1 MTPLDKLILDNRSCQ
16 VVKLNSTNV
25 YNTTTQNLVKIYKTI
40 MTWENDRLDAQAV
53 LSMILT
59 IHSYEGWE
67 VHSIQH
73 AGHKS
78 DNPEIHRYIIVFQK
92 DAKDG
97 EGIYFILTEILKEKP
112 KSFENKTD
120 EEIIDYIYEQY
131 DKKVDENYAEIDSI
145 NETNSEPDKS

>member
-1 MTPLDKLILDNRSCQ
+1 MTLSDKLILDNRSCQ

-53 LSMILT
+53 LSMIMT
-59 IHSYEGWE
+59 VNSYEGWE

-92 DAKDG
+92 DAENADG
-97 EGIYFILTEILKEKP
+97 LYFILTEILDQKP
-112 KSFENKTD
+112 KSFENKTP
-120 EEIIDYIYEQY
+120 EEIVDYIYEQY
-131 DKKVDENYAEIDSI
+131 DKKVDESYAEIES
-145 NETNSEPDKS
+145 TKEPNPNKP

>member
-1 MTPLDKLILDNRSCQ
+1 MTLFDKLILDNRSCQ

-25 YNTTTQNLVKIYKTI
+25 YNITTRNLVKIYKTI

-53 LSMILT
+53 LSMIMT
-59 IHSYEGWE
+59 VNSYEGWE

-92 DAKDG
+92 DAENADG
-97 EGIYFILTEILKEKP
+97 LYFILTEILDQKP
-112 KSFENKTD
+112 ESFENKTP
-120 EEIIDYIYEQY
+120 EEIVDYIYEQY
-131 DKKVDENYAEIDSI
+131 DKKVDESYAEIES
-145 NETNSEPDKS
+145 TKEPNPNKP

>member
-1 MTPLDKLILDNRSCQ
+1 MTLFDKLILDNRSCQ

-53 LSMILT
+53 LSMIMT
-59 IHSYEGWE
+59 VNSYEGWE

-92 DAKDG
+92 DAENADG
-97 EGIYFILTEILKEKP
+97 LYFILTEILNKKP
-112 KSFENKTD
+112 KDFENKTA
-120 EEIIDYIYEQY
+120 EEIVDYIYEQY
-131 DKKVDENYAEIDSI
+131 DKKVDESYAEIES
-145 NETNSEPDKS
+145 TKEPNPNKP

>member
-1 MTPLDKLILDNRSCQ
+1 MTLFDKLILDNRSCQ

-40 MTWENDRLDAQAV
+40 MTWENDRLDAQGV
-53 LSMILT
+53 LSMIMT
-59 IHSYEGWE
+59 VNSYEGWE

-92 DAKDG
+92 DAENADG
-97 EGIYFILTEILKEKP
+97 LYFILTEILNEKP
-112 KSFENKTD
+112 KSFENKTP
-120 EEIIDYIYEQY
+120 EEIVDYIYEQY
-131 DKKVDENYAEIDSI
+131 DKKVDESYAEIESTK
-145 NETNSEPDKS
+145 EPNSNKP

>member
-1 MTPLDKLILDNRSCQ
+1 MTLFDKLILDNRSCQ

-25 YNTTTQNLVKIYKTI
+25 YNTTTRNLVKIYKTM

-53 LSMILT
+53 LSMIMT
-59 IHSYEGWE
+59 VNSYEGWE

-92 DAKDG
+92 DAENADG
-97 EGIYFILTEILKEKP
+97 LYFILTEILNKKP
-112 KSFENKTD
+112 KDFENKTA
-120 EEIIDYIYEQY
+120 EEIVDYIYEQY
-131 DKKVDENYAEIDSI
+131 DKKVDERYAEIESTK
-145 NETNSEPDKS
+145 EPNSNKP

>member
-1 MTPLDKLILDNRSCQ
+1 MTLFDKLILDNRSCQ

-25 YNTTTQNLVKIYKTI
+25 YTTTTRNLVKIYKTM

-53 LSMILT
+53 LSMIMT
-59 IHSYEGWE
+59 VNSYEGWE

-92 DAKDG
+92 DAENADG
-97 EGIYFILTEILKEKP
+97 LYFILTEILNKKP
-112 KSFENKTD
+112 KDFENKTA
-120 EEIIDYIYEQY
+120 EEIVDYIYEQY
-131 DKKVDENYAEIDSI
+131 DKKVDESYAEIESTK
-145 NETNSEPDKS
+145 EPNSNKP

>member
-1 MTPLDKLILDNRSCQ
+1 MTLFDKLILDNRSCQ

-25 YNTTTQNLVKIYKTI
+25 YNTTTRNLVKIYKTM

-53 LSMILT
+53 LSMIMT
-59 IHSYEGWE
+59 VNSYEGWE

-92 DAKDG
+92 DAENADG
-97 EGIYFILTEILKEKP
+97 LYFILTEILDQKP
-112 KSFENKTD
+112 ESFENKTP
-120 EEIIDYIYEQY
+120 EEIVDYIYEQY
-131 DKKVDENYAEIDSI
+131 DKKVDESYAEIESTK
-145 NETNSEPDKS
+145 EPNSNKP

>member
-1 MTPLDKLILDNRSCQ
+1 MTLFDKLILDNRSCQ

-53 LSMILT
+53 LSMIMT
-59 IHSYEGWE
+59 VNSYEGWE

-92 DAKDG
+92 DAENADG
-97 EGIYFILTEILKEKP
+97 LYFILTEILNKEP
-112 KSFENKTD
+112 ESFENKTP
-120 EEIIDYIYEQY
+120 EEIVDYIYEQY
-131 DKKVDENYAEIDSI
+131 DKKVDESYAEIES
-145 NETNSEPDKS
+145 TKEPNPNKP

>member
-1 MTPLDKLILDNRSCQ
+1 MTLFDKLILDNRSCQ

-25 YNTTTQNLVKIYKTI
+25 YNTTTRNLVKIYKTM

-53 LSMILT
+53 LSMIMT
-59 IHSYEGWE
+59 VNSYEGWE

-92 DAKDG
+92 DAENADG
-97 EGIYFILTEILKEKP
+97 LYFILTEILNKKP
-112 KSFENKTD
+112 KDFENKTA
-120 EEIIDYIYEQY
+120 EEIVDYIYEQY
-131 DKKVDENYAEIDSI
+131 DKKVDASYAEIESTK
-145 NETNSEPDKS
+145 EPNSNNP